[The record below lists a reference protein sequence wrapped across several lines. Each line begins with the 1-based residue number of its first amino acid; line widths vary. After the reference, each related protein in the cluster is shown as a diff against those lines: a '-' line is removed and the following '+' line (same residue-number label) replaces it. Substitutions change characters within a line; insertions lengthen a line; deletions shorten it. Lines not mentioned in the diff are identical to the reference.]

1 MYTKTKICPLCNG
14 NKVVKR
20 GQTNQGKQLFWCK
33 NCGHRFTS
41 SKHQKKIETKHL
53 WIDFVFHKQTI
64 RELSKTYESNKK
76 TIYSYLLSYITKEK
90 KHKPRRIH
98 LLVDALYFGDRKEK
112 TTWCVIVFRDHDTKE
127 NVWWTFRD
135 TEREFA
141 YRDGRLQLEQL
152 GYIILSITGDG
163 FGGLREAFSGIPYQM
178 CLVHMER
185 LVIKGT
191 TRNPKLEQGQ
201 ILLLLIRSIFT
212 TEQNIFINR
221 LKLYIEKYS
230 DFLNEKAFSELTGES
245 WYVHED
251 LRRAVFSLNRFIPY
265 LFTYKK
271 YQNIPPT
278 TNSLEGHFAHIR
290 DVVNVHR
297 GASKQLK
304 QKIIHTILLAST
316 IAPSDEILK
325 EII

>member
-1 MYTKTKICPLCNG
+1 M
-14 NKVVKR
+14 
-20 GQTNQGKQLFWCK
+20 
-33 NCGHRFTS
+33 
-41 SKHQKKIETKHL
+41 
-53 WIDFVFHKQTI
+53 
-64 RELSKTYESNKK
+64 
-76 TIYSYLLSYITKEK
+76 
-90 KHKPRRIH
+90 
-98 LLVDALYFGDRKEK
+98 
-112 TTWCVIVFRDHDTKE
+112 
-127 NVWWTFRD
+127 
-135 TEREFA
+135 
-141 YRDGRLQLEQL
+141 
-152 GYIILSITGDG
+152 
-163 FGGLREAFSGIPYQM
+163 
-178 CLVHMER
+178 
-185 LVIKGT
+185 
-191 TRNPKLEQGQ
+191 
-201 ILLLLIRSIFT
+201 
-212 TEQNIFINR
+212 
-221 LKLYIEKYS
+221 YIEKYS